1 MLLLG
6 LGAVGGEGAAL
17 AKISATGTFKI
28 EKNMSTLTN
37 SLEWKPNKC
46 QGGAPFF
53 AVNILITCGE
63 PNPVEI
69 PYNIS

>member
-1 MLLLG
+1 
-6 LGAVGGEGAAL
+6 
-17 AKISATGTFKI
+17 
-28 EKNMSTLTN
+28 MSTLTN

-69 PYNIS
+69 PYNISWKTLLKDKKGGEIGKQYFEKYRK